1 MKNVKSVVIPKDKMA
16 ASHCTL
22 SKSSGKPTSKSKSGT
37 RTAAR
42 DSNKTIWSTR
52 SRQGAAR
59 TVSLESRSKTNALP
73 QSSDTDIVP
82 STLQAVTENVADV
95 DLVSERSDF
104 SAMNTGNTER
114 EDTMNPPVDPSGF
127 KPGPS
132 NHESRSRSRSR
143 SPRRASRDRSDGR
156 GKKRRKHHHT
166 HDISSS
172 DDEASTIRQLKTR
185 LAALEEYQ
193 NPPFY
198 GQCPPFMPNYQ
209 PSFFP
214 DPSEDD
220 DPLKLLE
227 TDSTLEEGECEDLDS
242 VLSIITEGTDSNQK
256 GKALSTS
263 AHNLVKNFFDKEPDV
278 KVIKELRDRY
288 AEPENCENL
297 AAKTLNPE
305 IERFLKKPA
314 QRRDNCLKGIQASV
328 AAGAVANL
336 RQIDD
341 ISAMHKSGQFD
352 PELCRKLL
360 RTVCDSTKILARCY
374 SDISTFRK
382 VNLRSMVDPKY
393 QALCTKRTHGPT
405 LFGTD
410 FTKEIKAID
419 EESKIMRSMGRGHQF
434 RSHQPQPYGFPP
446 KNWQFRGRGQ
456 SRPPY
461 YQSYQF
467 RGRSRPRGP
476 HGHVNRSRNPQP
488 SQQ

>member
-1 MKNVKSVVIPKDKMA
+1 MA

-172 DDEASTIRQLKTR
+172 DDEASTIRQLKIR

-227 TDSTLEEGECEDLDS
+227 TDSTLEEGECKYLDS

-360 RTVCDSTKILARCY
+360 RTVFAILQKSSLDATPTFQPFVKLTFVPWSTPSIKLCVLNVLTVPLCLGR
-374 SDISTFRK
+374 ISPK
-382 VNLRSMVDPKY
+382 KLKPSMRNQKSCVRWVAAISSALTNHNRTVFLQKTGNSGGGASLDP
-393 QALCTKRTHGPT
+393 RTT
-405 LFGTD
+405 
-410 FTKEIKAID
+410 
-419 EESKIMRSMGRGHQF
+419 
-434 RSHQPQPYGFPP
+434 
-446 KNWQFRGRGQ
+446 
-456 SRPPY
+456 SRTSFEVAVA
-461 YQSYQF
+461 QEA
-467 RGRSRPRGP
+467 
-476 HGHVNRSRNPQP
+476 HTVT
-488 SQQ
+488 